1 MTEYKPQ
8 PIDTRDI
15 VLDGELEQ
23 LTEKLAENAHE
34 NWSMLRYQMGWRYG
48 PRRDDESKQHPN
60 LVPYAALSEADKD
73 LDRSTAMETIK
84 AILALGYSIEKK

>member
-1 MTEYKPQ
+1 MTDYKPQ
-8 PIDTRDI
+8 PIDTRT
-15 VLDGELEQ
+15 VELDGELAQ

-34 NWSMLRYQMGWRYG
+34 NWSMLRFQQGWSYG
-48 PRRDDESKQHPN
+48 PRRDDGAKQHPN
-60 LVPYAALSEADKD
+60 LVPYAALSESDKD